1 MGERSDE
8 ITRDI
13 EQTRAKLGSNL
24 QELEHKVK
32 GLVSPLTMTGLVFG
46 AGILLGMV
54 VGSRHSPPRYRQ
66 GISTSSQFRR
76 ASYTWDTIK
85 GALIEV
91 AAWKAHNF
99 LQEAIPGFGEEFR
112 KIQKREH
119 PQLADNAPRA

>member
-13 EQTRAKLGSNL
+13 EQTRAELGFNL

-32 GLVSPLTMTGLVFG
+32 GLVSPLTMIGLAFG
-46 AGILLGMV
+46 GGILLGMAI
-54 VGSRHSPPRYRQ
+54 GSRHSPPGYRQ

-76 ASYTWDTIK
+76 ASNTWDTVK

-91 AAWKAHNF
+91 AAWKVQNF
-99 LQEAIPGFGEEFR
+99 LQEAIPSFGEEFR